1 MDILSFGAGYVLGR
15 KDKGGKHPDTVIYTD
30 SDSTYSAP
38 DTAQNET
45 FDTFTEVWNNDDPE
59 KIVRRVWGVG
69 VLNKGKENER
79 VTRLVYPDKTFVTLV
94 NF

>member
-30 SDSTYSAP
+30 SDTGYRMP
-38 DTAQNET
+38 DPAQNET
-45 FDTFTEVWNNDDPE
+45 FDTFTEVWESESLE
-59 KIVRRVWGVG
+59 KTVRRVWGVG
-69 VLNKGKENER
+69 VVNKGKENER